1 MHVLLA
7 EDDGE
12 AATYV
17 QDGLTELGHTVIWV
31 TDGADALAL
40 GLAEH
45 FDMIVLD
52 RMMPKADGIE
62 VLRQLRTAGVNAPIL
77 LLTAKGGIADR
88 VNGLDAGADDYL
100 VKPFALAELV
110 ARINALAR
118 RTPIEDSKTCIEVG
132 DIVLDLIRRKVTRS
146 GEVVLLQPREF
157 ALLELLMRNAGRAVT
172 RTMFLEQV
180 WGFRFDPQ
188 TNIVESHVSRLRA
201 KLRQGFADDPIE
213 TLRGRGYRMR
223 TDGEL

>member
-7 EDDGE
+7 EDDDD

-17 QDGLTELGHTVIWV
+17 LSGLTELGHSVIRV

-40 GLAEH
+40 GTTEF

-52 RMMPKADGIE
+52 RMMPKTDGVE
-62 VLRQLRTAGVNAPIL
+62 VLRKLRAAGVNVPIL
-77 LLTAKGGIADR
+77 ILTAMGGIGDR
-88 VNGLDAGADDYL
+88 VDGLDAGADDYL

-118 RTPIEDSKTCIEVG
+118 RTPVEDSATSIEVG
-132 DIVLDLIRRKVTRS
+132 DVVLDLIRRKVTRS
-146 GEVVLLQPREF
+146 GAVVLLQPREF
-157 ALLELLMRNAGRAVT
+157 MLLEILMRNAGRAVT

-201 KLRQGFADDPIE
+201 KLRHGFLDDPIE

-223 TDGEL
+223 GDSEV

>member
-7 EDDGE
+7 EDDDD
-12 AATYV
+12 AAVYV
-17 QDGLTELGHTVIWV
+17 QDGLAELGHSVV
-31 TDGADALAL
+31 RVADGEDAFAL
-40 GLAEH
+40 GAAEH

-52 RMMPKADGIE
+52 RMMPKADGID
-62 VLRQLRTAGVNAPIL
+62 VLRKLRSVGVGAPIL

-88 VNGLDAGADDYL
+88 VDGLDAGADDYL

-110 ARINALAR
+110 ARLNALAR
-118 RTPIEDSKTCIEVG
+118 RTPVNESNTCLDVG
-132 DIVLDLIRRKVTRS
+132 DIALDLIRRTVTR
-146 GEVVLLQPREF
+146 GGRPVQLQPREF
-157 ALLELLMRNAGRAVT
+157 ALLELLMRNAGKTVT

-201 KLRQGFADDPIE
+201 KLRHGFVDDPIE
-213 TLRGRGYRMR
+213 TLRGSGYRMR
-223 TDGEL
+223 IDV

>member
-7 EDDGE
+7 EDDND
-12 AATYV
+12 AARYV
-17 QDGLTELGHTVIWV
+17 QSGLTELGHSVVWV
-31 TDGADALAL
+31 TDGEDALAS
-40 GLAEH
+40 AMTEI

-52 RMMPKADGIE
+52 RMMPKVDGLE
-62 VLRQLRTAGVNAPIL
+62 VLRKLRTAGVGVPIL
-77 LLTAKGGIADR
+77 LLTAMGGIADR
-88 VNGLDAGADDYL
+88 VDGLDAGADDYL

-110 ARINALAR
+110 ARINALSR
-118 RTPIEDSKTCIEVG
+118 RTPVEESKTRLVVG
-132 DIVLDLIRRKVTRS
+132 DIILDLIRRKVTRS
-146 GEVVLLQPREF
+146 GRVVLLQPREF
-157 ALLELLMRNAGRAVT
+157 TLLELLMRNVGRIVT

-201 KLRQGFADDPIE
+201 KLRQDFTDDPIE

-223 TDGEL
+223 GESER